1 MKLFIIEMRQHRLKS
16 SPFQNKTCLG
26 RQIEKG
32 QNEARFETVPWGANL
47 NHLYLW
53 HLIKSEGIYVW
64 TNSGAYSGIQIRW
77 YLSQHSQILQ
87 FNFIDNIIIILTL
100 TKCL

>member
-47 NHLYLW
+47 NHLYL
-53 HLIKSEGIYVW
+53 
-64 TNSGAYSGIQIRW
+64 
-77 YLSQHSQILQ
+77 
-87 FNFIDNIIIILTL
+87 
-100 TKCL
+100 